1 MAHDPDSAPSPGR
14 SAPLSGIVALDL
26 GRYYQAP
33 YAGLLMANA
42 GADVIKVEAVGGE
55 PMRSRRNAGNSY
67 ASVMLNSN
75 KRDITLN
82 FKHARGRE
90 LLRELVK
97 HADVLL
103 ENFAP
108 GVMDRMGIGYAA
120 LSALNPRLVYGSGT
134 GFGLSG
140 PDRDGLALDPV
151 IQAHAGVAAVTGP
164 ADGSPFK
171 AGPAIA
177 DFLSGTHLYAGVMTA
192 LFDRERTGLG
202 RLVEVAMQET
212 IYPTLASNLAAMHY
226 QGSAATRTGN
236 RHGTVAPYNLYR
248 ARDGYVA
255 VLCTTEE
262 QWHKLLLAMGKP
274 ELQHDPRF
282 ANNKARLQHIQE
294 TDAAVEAW
302 TSELTRADVFDTA
315 KRAGIPAAAVRELDE
330 VMRDPHM
337 HERGMLMWIDHPE
350 LGKMVVPRSPI
361 RYQDSVFP
369 EFRVAAELGE
379 HNREIYGDWLG
390 LEEAELEQ
398 LRADGTI

>member
-1 MAHDPDSAPSPGR
+1 
-14 SAPLSGIVALDL
+14 
-26 GRYYQAP
+26 
-33 YAGLLMANA
+33 MANA

-212 IYPTLASNLAAMHY
+212 IYPTLASNLAAMHH
-226 QGSAATRTGN
+226 QGSVATRTGN

-282 ANNKARLQHIQE
+282 ASNKARLQHIQE
-294 TDAAVEAW
+294 TDAAVEGW

-390 LEEAELEQ
+390 LDEAELEL